1 MEDAYQF
8 LPSISFPSFCLLWE
22 SDGRGGKT
30 TSSLPWFHQYTSC
43 FQGEWWW
50 ECLLV
55 WKVKDWWEGGYGE
68 NSPAANM
75 VVPRSAMTHHHQSQ
89 TCHLLPHCFLLWSP
103 EDGIADRFWD
113 IDFLI
118 LPLLHHSMAL
128 FADFWVLGGSSLRG
142 TTDFQEGLELAT
154 YPYALRAVPVDGDCR
169 MLLCTILFVYHI
181 DWQLP

>member
-1 MEDAYQF
+1 LKGEG
-8 LPSISFPSFCLLWE
+8 LVRRRLW
-22 SDGRGGKT
+22 RK
-30 TSSLPWFHQYTSC
+30 Q
-43 FQGEWWW
+43 
-50 ECLLV
+50 
-55 WKVKDWWEGGYGE
+55 
-68 NSPAANM
+68 PAANM